1 MIKKIFLKITNVISV
16 LLIACSIFILLSV
29 IFSSSGKAPNIAGY
43 SLFRVL
49 TGSMEPAIP
58 EGSLLLIKKTD
69 PSALQVGDVIS
80 FYSKDPSLNG
90 EVNTHRIME
99 IEEENGTYLFT
110 TKGDANNVKD
120 IYGTL
125 GSDVIGKVVFS
136 SLFLG
141 KIVRLLSNP
150 LIFLPVVI
158 LPLTIIIITNLI
170 RSMKLARKIAK
181 EEEEAAIREAIEKI
195 RNKKKEEE

>member
-1 MIKKIFLKITNVISV
+1 M
-16 LLIACSIFILLSV
+16 
-29 IFSSSGKAPNIAGY
+29 
-43 SLFRVL
+43 FRVL